1 MTNPKKWI
9 EAEEACKFMGITYY
23 LIVCSECNSLRPDY
37 FIESRW
43 GLETVLYKR
52 CLDKLL
58 DNNEFPFSQEVRI
71 IYLAPENLPKGV
83 FQKLYETFGVKK

>member
-1 MTNPKKWI
+1 M
-9 EAEEACKFMGITYY
+9 YY
-23 LIVCSECNSLRPDY
+23 LIVCSECNSLRANY
-37 FIESRW
+37 YIESRW
-43 GLETVLYKR
+43 GLETVLCKQ

-83 FQKLYETFGVKK
+83 FQKLYEVFAVKK

>member
-1 MTNPKKWI
+1 MTNPNKWI
-9 EAEEACKFMGITYY
+9 EAEEAYEFMDIMYY
-23 LIVCSECNSLRPDY
+23 LIVCSECHSVRANY

-43 GLETVLYKR
+43 GPETVLCKQ

-83 FQKLYETFGVKK
+83 FQELYETFRVKK